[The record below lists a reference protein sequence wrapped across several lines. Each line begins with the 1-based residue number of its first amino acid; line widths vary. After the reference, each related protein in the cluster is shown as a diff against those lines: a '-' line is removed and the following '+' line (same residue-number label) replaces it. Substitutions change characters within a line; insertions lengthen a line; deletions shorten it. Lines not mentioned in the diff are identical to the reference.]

1 MNERAKGVSI
11 LRIRDF
17 IVIKLPA
24 YRITV
29 IANFKKN
36 IPLVKPV
43 KFHRSMRRV
52 VERQKMEKEKK
63 GKKESIKFSINYKHN
78 IMI

>member
-11 LRIRDF
+11 LRIRDLT
-17 IVIKLPA
+17 VIKLPA

-36 IPLVKPV
+36 ISP
-43 KFHRSMRRV
+43 R
-52 VERQKMEKEKK
+52 
-63 GKKESIKFSINYKHN
+63 
-78 IMI
+78 

>member
-11 LRIRDF
+11 LRIRDLT
-17 IVIKLPA
+17 VIKLPA

-36 IPLVKPV
+36 ILLVKPV
-43 KFHRSMRRV
+43 KFHRSIDEKSRRKIENGKRK
-52 VERQKMEKEKK
+52 ERKERIDK
-63 GKKESIKFSINYKHN
+63 IFN
-78 IMI
+78 

>member
-11 LRIRDF
+11 LRIRDLT
-17 IVIKLPA
+17 VIKLPA

-43 KFHRSMRRV
+43 KFHRSIDEKSRRKTENGKRK
-52 VERQKMEKEKK
+52 ERKERIDK
-63 GKKESIKFSINYKHN
+63 IFN
-78 IMI
+78 

>member
-11 LRIRDF
+11 LRIRDLT
-17 IVIKLPA
+17 VIKLPV

-36 IPLVKPV
+36 ILLVKPV
-43 KFHRSMRRV
+43 KFHGSIDEKSRRKIENGKRK
-52 VERQKMEKEKK
+52 ERKERIDK
-63 GKKESIKFSINYKHN
+63 IFN
-78 IMI
+78 